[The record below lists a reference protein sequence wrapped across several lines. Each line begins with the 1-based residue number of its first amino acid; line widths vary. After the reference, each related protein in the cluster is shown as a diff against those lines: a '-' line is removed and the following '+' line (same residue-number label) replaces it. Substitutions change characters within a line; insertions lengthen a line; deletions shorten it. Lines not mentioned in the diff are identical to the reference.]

1 MEDHEKT
8 IKVTETDINAA
19 FELYQEVSKPNELGL
34 SPYVWQIFDEII
46 RPILIENVPLKLGDI
61 QKKYHA
67 VYHRP
72 IPAPSLSEG
81 ISQLEASNLIE
92 TKQDP
97 DDKRRKIVYY
107 VEPDTLRPNQ
117 KQTGLE
123 GYI

>member
-1 MEDHEKT
+1 MDDHEKT

-46 RPILIENVPLKLGDI
+46 RPILIENVPLKLADI

-72 IPAPSLSEG
+72 IPEPSLSEV
-81 ISQLEASNLIE
+81 IS
-92 TKQDP
+92 
-97 DDKRRKIVYY
+97 
-107 VEPDTLRPNQ
+107 
-117 KQTGLE
+117 
-123 GYI
+123 